1 VHCSSAAVQGRVRK
15 HASVLFACGVSSVS
29 FYSRQPVLTAV
40 WSQQFLGRMCMEVKR
55 CFVCC
60 APDCAKLCAH
70 LSETFV
76 LAQYMT
82 TPCRNS
88 PQHSLSGMW
97 KILDTIYFISR
108 MCAALRHGRIWRI
121 RPTQLTEI
129 STSLPCLLSSCHLS
143 GSIGNALLTNA
154 ALPSPKS
161 VSTNDGWWLTF
172 PSLPQ

>member
-15 HASVLFACGVSSVS
+15 HASVHFACGVSSVS
-29 FYSRQPVLTAV
+29 FSFRQPMLTAV
-40 WSQQFLGRMCMEVKR
+40 WSQHFLGRMCMEAKR
-55 CFVCC
+55 CFSCC
-60 APDCAKLCAH
+60 APDCAELCAH

-121 RPTQLTEI
+121 RPTHGNQYV
-129 STSLPCLLSSCHLS
+129 LPCLLSSCHLS
-143 GSIGNALLTNA
+143 GSNGNALLTNA

-161 VSTNDGWWLTF
+161 VSTNDGG
-172 PSLPQ
+172 